1 MSSLLQHKLMSATEA
16 IDLLGDGQTVVVP
29 TGAGE
34 PPTLLTELSKR
45 RREFHGVTV
54 SQILA
59 TCPFDYFDAETA
71 DNVRHSA
78 YFLGGAA
85 RPGAREGYGDVVPT
99 HFSMIPEMLRRG
111 VLPVHAVFSVCSPPN
126 ENDYVYLGLAAD
138 YTMAA
143 ISRARTVVLEM
154 HPGVPQTNGM
164 CRVHLSEVT
173 GIVESRGD
181 LTEIG
186 PNPIGPT
193 EIAIAEH
200 VAELIPDGA
209 TLQIGYGSIP
219 DAIVQQLTH
228 KHDLGVHTEMFGNGL
243 LDLIESGAVTN
254 ERKSLHTG
262 QTVLT
267 FAMGS
272 LRLYEYLH
280 RNPKMLI
287 LPVDLVNDP
296 YLAGQNDLLHSINGS
311 LQIDLIGQCGSES
324 LGSVPY
330 SGTGGQTDFVRA
342 ANRSRGGKS
351 FIVLPSTAKGGTI
364 SRIVPVLAP
373 GTHVTTPKN
382 DTDLVVTEFGVARLR
397 GKNLNQRAREL
408 IAIAHPDFR
417 DELLHAATAL
427 NLVY

>member
-1 MSSLLQHKLMSATEA
+1 MQLKLMSATEA
-16 IDLLGDGQTVVVP
+16 IDRVMDGHAIVIP

-34 PPTLLTELSKR
+34 PPTLLNELSKR

-54 SQILA
+54 FQVLA
-59 TCPFDYFDAETA
+59 TNPFDYFDDATA
-71 DNVRHSA
+71 RNVRHCA
-78 YFLGGAA
+78 YFLGSAPRA
-85 RPGAREGYGDVVPT
+85 GARQGYVDVIPT
-99 HFSMIPEMLRRG
+99 HFSMIPEMIRRG
-111 VLPVHAVFSVCSPPN
+111 VLPVDAVFSTCSVPN
-126 ENDYVYLGLAAD
+126 QEGYVYLGLAAD

-154 HPGVPQTNGM
+154 HPGVPQTYGR

-181 LTEIG
+181 LTEAP
-186 PNPIGPT
+186 PNAIGPT

-200 VAELIPDGA
+200 VADLIPDGA
-209 TLQIGYGSIP
+209 TLQIGYGAIP
-219 DAIVQQLTH
+219 DAIVQLLTA
-228 KHDLGVHTEMFGNGL
+228 KRDLGVHTEMFGNGL

-254 ERKSLHTG
+254 ERKALHTG
-262 QTVLT
+262 QTVMT

-272 LRLYEYLH
+272 KRLYDYLH
-280 RNPKMLI
+280 RNPQMLM

-324 LGSVPY
+324 LGPVPY

-364 SRIVPVLAP
+364 SRIAPVLSP

-382 DTDLVVTEFGVARLR
+382 DTDLVVTEYGVARLR
-397 GKNLNQRAREL
+397 GKSLNQRARAL
-408 IAIAHPDFR
+408 ISIAHPQFR
-417 DELLHAATAL
+417 DELTYAAKEM
-427 NLVY
+427 NFIY